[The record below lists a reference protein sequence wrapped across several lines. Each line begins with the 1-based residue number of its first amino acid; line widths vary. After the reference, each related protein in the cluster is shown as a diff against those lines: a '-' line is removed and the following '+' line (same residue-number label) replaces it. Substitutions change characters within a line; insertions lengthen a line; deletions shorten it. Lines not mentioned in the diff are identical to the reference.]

1 MAGGNCAARGVA
13 ELAFW
18 RKAVRADWETEVTM
32 TVDTAHTEDIA
43 TTTLVVEEPVER
55 LMRLAERAQFFR
67 STDGRLFA
75 RVPVDNRSEVYE
87 LRSGAFRDWLIGGYF
102 RECQKLPSNDAVR
115 RVLGAL
121 EAFARFDGGTPSIFV
136 RVGSGGGGGNGDP
149 VYYVD
154 LGDSSGQAVEIGA
167 GGWSVVGRPG
177 VQFERPGGQL
187 PLPLPV
193 RGGSIELLRPYVNLC
208 DRDFR
213 LLVVWMAAALRPAGP
228 YPILA
233 LYGEQGSAKSTL
245 AKIVRLLI
253 DPQSAPLLSEPRS
266 TRDMMVTA
274 VNGWLLAYDNI
285 GVISSWLSDGL
296 CLLATGGGFA
306 GRALFSNTQRTCV
319 HAQRPVILNGIEEFV
334 RRGDLSDRTVVLRLA
349 PIRAVNRR
357 REDQFWAAFLSDQPR
372 ILGALFDAVA
382 GGLRELPSVNVPKL
396 PRMADFAAFG
406 EAVGRA
412 LGWKPGTMLSAYKG
426 NRKEATATQIEE
438 SSVATALLEGA
449 RYGIKWRG
457 TATQLLEELNEMVG
471 KKRGSLARWPKTPSG
486 LTNELRRIAPALRS
500 RGMFIL
506 FERDYKNRRIT
517 IRKTGD

>member
-1 MAGGNCAARGVA
+1 
-13 ELAFW
+13 
-18 RKAVRADWETEVTM
+18 M
-32 TVDTAHTEDIA
+32 TA
-43 TTTLVVEEPVER
+43 LVVEEPVER

-75 RVPVDNRSEVYE
+75 RVPVENRSEVYE

-136 RVGSGGGGGNGDP
+136 RVGSGGGGGTSDP
-149 VYYVD
+149 IYYVD

-167 GGWSVVGRPG
+167 SGWTVVGRPG

-187 PLPLPV
+187 PLPLPAG
-193 RGGSIELLRPYVNLC
+193 GGSIELLRPYVNLC

-253 DPQSAPLLSEPRS
+253 DPQSAPLLWEPRS

-274 VNGWLLAYDNI
+274 VNGWLLAYDKI
-285 GVISSWLSDGL
+285 GVIPPWLSDGL
-296 CLLATGGGFA
+296 CLLATGRGFA
-306 GRALFSNTQRTCV
+306 GRALFSNSARMCV

-334 RRGDLSDRTVVLRLA
+334 RRGDLSDRTVVLRLP
-349 PIRAVNRR
+349 PIRAVHRR
-357 REDQFWAAFLSDQPR
+357 REDQFWETFRRDQPP

-382 GGLRELPSVNVPKL
+382 GGMRDLPSVDVPKL
-396 PRMADFAAFG
+396 PRMADFAAFA

-412 LGWKPGTMLSAYKG
+412 LGWKPGTVLSDYDA
-426 NRKEATATQIEE
+426 NRREATATQIEE
-438 SSVATALLEGA
+438 SALATALLERS
-449 RYGIKWRG
+449 RYGMKWRG
-457 TATQLLEELNEMVG
+457 TATELLDELNEMVG
-471 KKRGSLARWPKTPSG
+471 KKRASLARWPKTPSG
-486 LTNELRRIAPALRS
+486 LTNQLRRIAPALRT
-500 RGMFIL
+500 RGISIS

-517 IRKTGD
+517 VRKTVG